1 MTSKDLRVL
10 FKMAVKQP
18 CNQRECVLL
27 NNEYNPSKKI
37 LQNIRLESKPKEVL
51 DKQGGSSHPFWR
63 RCCTEQRALDNLATS
78 AAAQGNVKPNG
89 QLKTASI
96 TLYLR
101 KSLPTDTVL
110 LISSA
115 ARLFSKAPSAIA
127 LGQTG
132 PSLPQDLCQSHKSCP
147 PSLTRQN

>member
-1 MTSKDLRVL
+1 MTFKDLRVL
-10 FKMAVKQP
+10 FKMAVHQP
-18 CNQRECVLL
+18 CNATKGNVSSLIM
-27 NNEYNPSKKI
+27 NTIPSKKI

-51 DKQGGSSHPFWR
+51 DKQGGSSHPFWL

-96 TLYLR
+96 TVNLR
-101 KSLPTDTVL
+101 KSLPADTVL

-115 ARLFSKAPSAIA
+115 LQLDFLVRLHQQSRGGEQDRVFPKISGSHIKAA
-127 LGQTG
+127 Q
-132 PSLPQDLCQSHKSCP
+132 
-147 PSLTRQN
+147 RV